1 MHFSGLTG
9 DLWRVKGLEMT
20 VKPRFEMLF
29 VRFWFSSNFGSRS
42 GVFTLDKV
50 RSEVVESV

>member
-1 MHFSGLTG
+1 MQSSRNGFGARSGCDAEFRDACSCVLSCS
-9 DLWRVKGLEMT
+9 E
-20 VKPRFEMLF
+20 
-29 VRFWFSSNFGSRS
+29 NFGSRS

>member
-42 GVFTLDKV
+42 GVFMLDNV